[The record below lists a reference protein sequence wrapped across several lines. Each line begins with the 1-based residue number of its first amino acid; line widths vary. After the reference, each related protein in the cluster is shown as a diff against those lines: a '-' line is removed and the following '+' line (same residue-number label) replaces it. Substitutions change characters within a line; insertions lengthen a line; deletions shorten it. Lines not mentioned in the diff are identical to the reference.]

1 MRKQRES
8 AKQLETTSEVMK
20 VLGGPARVAALTG
33 ARYKLV
39 WQWGKDPT
47 FPSKYFA
54 VMSWAL
60 RKKRLRASPALWD
73 QVMIPEME
81 KAAA

>member
-1 MRKQRES
+1 MPKRSES
-8 AKQLETTSEVMK
+8 LELTSTADVIA
-20 VLGGPARVAALTG
+20 VLGGFARVSELTG

-39 WQWGKDPT
+39 WQWGKDET

-54 VMSWAL
+54 LMSWAL
-60 RKKRLRASPALWD
+60 KKKRLRASPALWD